1 MKAATSI
8 VFRYLTNAQIGFLA
22 LIFTLPLYRG
32 FFGAIIGIV
41 LVGTIIRLWHGDQI
55 AGFRI
60 DWFIIGLFVYYV
72 VSGLLTGESPSL
84 LEKRLPLLVVPLMF
98 ALNTELLR
106 NDRKKQVFTAF
117 ILGNFLAVLVCFV
130 RAVVRSVQIS
140 DEGWRFDSRVS
151 TEGDYDVFT
160 SSVMGGN
167 HFFGSELSYFMDQPT
182 YFGVYLVLAQAFI
195 YALYVGTRSI
205 RIRTALAILYVF
217 FAATI
222 FLLSSKA
229 ALLTSF
235 ALTAFIVV
243 DSAKGRLARI
253 SLLAAVLAGGL
264 LLFFTNPRSKVFL
277 ETLRPSLE
285 NVDPNSKYGHSLRL
299 LSWNASLEVIRRN
312 WLFGVGEGNKETV
325 LVNEYEELGYTFP
338 AERRYNTHNQYMD
351 FMLGGGV
358 FVLLFFLFGLFRLS
372 WQGIRRGNQMLL
384 IFLAIF
390 AFNLLFENL
399 LSRHAGVVIF
409 AIMICYLAGVHGT
422 DRETQHVGETA
433 NT

>member
-1 MKAATSI
+1 
-8 VFRYLTNAQIGFLA
+8 
-22 LIFTLPLYRG
+22 
-32 FFGAIIGIV
+32 
-41 LVGTIIRLWHGDQI
+41 
-55 AGFRI
+55 
-60 DWFIIGLFVYYV
+60 
-72 VSGLLTGESPSL
+72 
-84 LEKRLPLLVVPLMF
+84 
-98 ALNTELLR
+98 
-106 NDRKKQVFTAF
+106 
-117 ILGNFLAVLVCFV
+117 
-130 RAVVRSVQIS
+130 
-140 DEGWRFDSRVS
+140 
-151 TEGDYDVFT
+151 
-160 SSVMGGN
+160 
-167 HFFGSELSYFMDQPT
+167 
-182 YFGVYLVLAQAFI
+182 
-195 YALYVGTRSI
+195 
-205 RIRTALAILYVF
+205 LYVF

-358 FVLLFFLFGLFRLS
+358 FVLLF
-372 WQGIRRGNQMLL
+372 
-384 IFLAIF
+384 
-390 AFNLLFENL
+390 
-399 LSRHAGVVIF
+399 
-409 AIMICYLAGVHGT
+409 
-422 DRETQHVGETA
+422 
-433 NT
+433 